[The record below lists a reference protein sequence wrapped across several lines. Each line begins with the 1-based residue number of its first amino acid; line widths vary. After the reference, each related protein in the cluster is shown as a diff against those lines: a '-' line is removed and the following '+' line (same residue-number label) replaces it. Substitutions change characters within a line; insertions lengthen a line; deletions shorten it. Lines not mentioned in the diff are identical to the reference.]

1 MTMRTYRHFVCPNGH
16 RGEEKTSE
24 NDQPYSK
31 HWEQVTLTGMR
42 AATSIQN
49 GEGERFVCLQCGA
62 DMIPA
67 ASSSG

>member
-42 AATSIQN
+42 AAASIHN

-62 DMIPA
+62 DMFPA
-67 ASSSG
+67 ASS